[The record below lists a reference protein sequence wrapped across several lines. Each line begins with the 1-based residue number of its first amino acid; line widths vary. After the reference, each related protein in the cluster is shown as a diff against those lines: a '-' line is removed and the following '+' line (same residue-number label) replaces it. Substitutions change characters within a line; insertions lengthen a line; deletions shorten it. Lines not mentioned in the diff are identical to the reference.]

1 MPFGFYSFVTFWE
14 SVAHGTPA
22 PGVANFSLEAVLL
35 LLPFVLGFST
45 SLVIIVLNKF
55 VESITVF
62 FGGRHGSGGSG

>member
-14 SVAHGTPA
+14 SIAQGTPA
-22 PGVANFSLEAVLL
+22 HGAANFSFETALV

-45 SLVIIVLNKF
+45 SLVILVLNRF

-62 FGGRHGSGGSG
+62 FGGRGSDGSN